1 MPPFQDDDMPQYPTI
16 DLFKAIRHLL
26 LSILAVSTLGVA
38 GCQTSGSSRQS
49 QSLDTAITAYDRSDF
64 RQAQI
69 YADLARKGPNS
80 QQRHTAA
87 YVAGLAAWNLDEESD
102 ARILFLDAK
111 NASDRATN
119 GGAHAMLGR
128 IALGDSRYQQ
138 AAKHFDTAAQKLKE
152 PDASKSRR
160 WANTARR
167 LAGVTATV
175 VTGEWAIQF
184 GAFASETR
192 ARRAQ
197 NSLVKN
203 PRVIKLGRVNVVS
216 SKQGDGLYLVQMGL
230 YEDRKTA
237 NIDRDKLAS
246 LGCIVVPSGS
256 R

>member
-1 MPPFQDDDMPQYPTI
+1 MPQTTAI
-16 DLFKAIRHLL
+16 DSFKAIRYFFLGA
-26 LSILAVSTLGVA
+26 LAVASLGLTA
-38 GCQTSGSSRQS
+38 CQTSGSSRQS
-49 QSLDTAITAYDRSDF
+49 QTLDTAITAYDRNDF

-69 YADLARKGPNS
+69 YADLARKGPDS
-80 QQRHTAA
+80 EQRHTAA

-111 NASDRATN
+111 NGSDRATN
-119 GGAHAMLGR
+119 GGAHAMLGQ
-128 IALGDSRYQQ
+128 IALGDSRYKQ
-138 AAKHFDTAAQKLKE
+138 AAAHFDIAAQALKE

-167 LAGVTATV
+167 LAGVSDTV
-175 VTGEWAIQF
+175 ATGEWAIQF

-203 PRVIKLGRVNVVS
+203 PRVIKLGRVNVIS

-230 YEDRKTA
+230 YEDRKMA